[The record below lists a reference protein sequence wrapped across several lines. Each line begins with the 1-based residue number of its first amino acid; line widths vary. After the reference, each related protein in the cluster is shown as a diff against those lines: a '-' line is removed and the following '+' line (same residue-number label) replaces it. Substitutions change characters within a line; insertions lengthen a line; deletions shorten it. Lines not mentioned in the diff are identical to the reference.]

1 MVISERQ
8 HGKWLKH
15 RIKESSYSPIIR
27 GLGMGI
33 ADFIKPRSYEECE
46 GRGGLH
52 EDEYRGIERIMGG
65 ILNNKQLLL
74 ALVCLNHI
82 FGLEGLRGLT
92 ASYRV
97 DVGEERVGCQCIE
110 EIDARVCKVTIKHR

>member
-1 MVISERQ
+1 VTSSREFDGLDVQYMVISERQ

-46 GRGGLH
+46 GRGGCMRMSIV
-52 EDEYRGIERIMGG
+52 ES
-65 ILNNKQLLL
+65 
-74 ALVCLNHI
+74 
-82 FGLEGLRGLT
+82 RGLWEG
-92 ASYRV
+92 SSIISNS
-97 DVGEERVGCQCIE
+97 C
-110 EIDARVCKVTIKHR
+110 